1 MQRLHTHDL
10 MSRLYFLGSV
20 LRTHLLKSMIYVY
33 SSLLSIKFL
42 AASITKENFGCN
54 EKFGVKPLVAC
65 IACEKKKLSK
75 IHAQIHGITDEG
87 PPTQTLTHT

>member
-1 MQRLHTHDL
+1 
-10 MSRLYFLGSV
+10 
-20 LRTHLLKSMIYVY
+20 MIYVY

-65 IACEKKKLSK
+65 IACEKKNYPKYM
-75 IHAQIHGITDEG
+75 HRFME
-87 PPTQTLTHT
+87 